1 MLSQRAVPDFA
12 GAALC
17 NNLLAASIHFLNIC
31 LTWNHLPFPCHTVKV
46 SPVSC
51 AVWCGF
57 PVNLP
62 VPYHTVK
69 VSPVSCAVWC
79 DIPVNLPFPYHTV
92 KVSPVSC
99 VVWYRNPV
107 IMLFSCFAG
116 FFLQSSE
123 KINFSVFCVF
133 FLLVFFNDISC
144 DL

>member
-1 MLSQRAVPDFA
+1 MADSPSTTRSDSPLPGNAVILS
-12 GAALC
+12 
-17 NNLLAASIHFLNIC
+17 LLFG
-31 LTWNHLPFPCHTVKV
+31 TCHTVKV

-62 VPYHTVK
+62 FPCHNVK

-79 DIPVNLPFPYHTV
+79 AFPVNLPFLYHTV
-92 KVSPVSC
+92 KVSPTSC
-99 VVWYRNPV
+99 AVWYRNHA
-107 IMLFSCFAG
+107 IFLFCWFL
-116 FFLQSSE
+116 LQSSE